1 MVLLKM
7 SVATGPERAEVL
19 QMAQIF
25 RGRTVDVSDTT
36 LTVLVTGDNGK
47 VSLKVFLPTALL
59 ELMPASTSSLC
70 LTLYPLCL

>member
-47 VSLKVFLPTALL
+47 VSHYFISILKVSKYLF
-59 ELMPASTSSLC
+59 
-70 LTLYPLCL
+70 